1 MNKKDR
7 IMDLMRRGIITE
19 DEALELLDKSNPMA
33 EEGQSENKE
42 KFNYTDTEGFVN
54 HDVDFMDSFKG
65 IMDQIVSKG
74 KVVFKDASKAI
85 DDNIDFSK
93 GFPKVKSTVKTVE
106 KDIEGD
112 FHSVNLD
119 IKAGKIAVHPG
130 DNAHVKAE
138 YRIYGAVDQEKIDEY
153 LAEKT
158 KLEVNDGVLEI
169 TTSDSLRTA
178 VNLELYLP
186 EKVYET
192 FDFKFAHGDIKVEKV
207 AVDNLEI
214 DQVNGEVELVETTN
228 KDINVTI
235 KNGEI
240 KVLDG
245 STNVLNLN
253 SVNGNI
259 RVTSAFEDGN
269 VNLVNGNIL
278 LTQNQDTPRKLMV
291 KNVNGDVKLSV
302 PEYLGLV
309 GHVRTVFGGYKTR
322 LNLDNPFEASRNG
335 AAVVR
340 TGPDTLTFELET
352 KSGTIWLK
360 DID

>member
-7 IMDLMRRGIITE
+7 IMDLMRRGIISE
-19 DEALELLDKSNPMA
+19 DEALELLDKSSPVT
-33 EEGQSENKE
+33 EEGAAESKE
-42 KFNYTDTEGFVN
+42 KFKYTDKDGFVN
-54 HDVDFMDSFKG
+54 HEVDFMDSFKG

-93 GFPKVKSTVKTVE
+93 GFPKVKSIVKTVE

-112 FHSVNLD
+112 FDSINLA
-119 IKAGKIAVHPG
+119 IKTGKIAVYPG
-130 DNAHVKAE
+130 ENAHVKAE
-138 YRIYGAVDQEKIDEY
+138 YKIYGAVAPEKIDEY

-158 KLEVNDGVLEI
+158 QLEVVDGVLEI
-169 TTSDSLRTA
+169 TASDSLRIA
-178 VNLELYLP
+178 LNLELYLP
-186 EKVYET
+186 EKTYET
-192 FDFKFAHGDIKVEKV
+192 FDFKFVHGDIKVEKV
-207 AVDNLEI
+207 AAAKVKI
-214 DQVNGEVELVETTN
+214 DQVNGDVELSETLN
-228 KDINVTI
+228 KEVDVTL

-245 STNVLNLN
+245 STDVLKLN
-253 SVNGNI
+253 SANGNI

-278 LTQNQDTPRKLMV
+278 LTQTQDKARKLIV

-340 TGPDTLTFELET
+340 TGAETLTFELET

-360 DID
+360 DAD